1 MRVLGLALAG
11 ALVLTARLGSR
22 LVRWDQDGARRCGSG
37 ARHCV
42 SMGWQ
47 WSELASGVY
56 WVAQW
61 MAPGTPSL
69 AAVNGGWVSRHL
81 VPNGSPGGWVCCP
94 GPWVPTYWVL
104 GPSGGAFDYPF
115 ADWRGP
121 TGGWGNP

>member
-47 WSELASGVY
+47 WSELASGAY
-56 WVAQW
+56 WMAQW
-61 MAPGTPSL
+61 VAPGTQTLASVERRMGFASL
-69 AAVNGGWVSRHL
+69 GSERFSRRVGLLSGAVGAD
-81 VPNGSPGGWVCCP
+81 
-94 GPWVPTYWVL
+94 VL
-104 GPSGGAFDYPF
+104 GLGSER
-115 ADWRGP
+115 RGV
-121 TGGWGNP
+121 